1 MMLYLNQESKFDGLQ
16 DLISTVSIFDT
27 RIDFIFVVYLYGKQ
41 IRDLHNIDRRN
52 NVMARTKKVVEVAK
66 DLDDIVP
73 TFEESHP
80 GESLIDAGPEVDAS
94 GRKKK
99 VTVTHEE
106 LEAKGLKNKS
116 QVIRYLDSEG
126 FSRSAIAG
134 FLNVRYQHVR
144 NVLITP
150 LKKG

>member
-1 MMLYLNQESKFDGLQ
+1 
-16 DLISTVSIFDT
+16 
-27 RIDFIFVVYLYGKQ
+27 
-41 IRDLHNIDRRN
+41 
-52 NVMARTKKVVEVAK
+52 MARTKKVEQVEEII
-66 DLDDIVP
+66 L
-73 TFEESHP
+73 TEEEQEAILVDQMAEAR
-80 GESLIDAGPEVDAS
+80 GETVPEVDAS

-99 VTVTHEE
+99 VTITHEE

>member
-1 MMLYLNQESKFDGLQ
+1 MAKRAQKVQVEMNEQGLP
-16 DLISTVSIFDT
+16 LTEE
-27 RIDFIFVVYLYGKQ
+27 
-41 IRDLHNIDRRN
+41 DRK
-52 NVMARTKKVVEVAK
+52 AELEVIK
-66 DLDDIVP
+66 EYEDEL
-73 TFEESHP
+73 
-80 GESLIDAGPEVDAS
+80 DAS

-99 VTVTHEE
+99 VTITHEE

>member
-1 MMLYLNQESKFDGLQ
+1 MAKRTHKVQVLEDTQED
-16 DLISTVSIFDT
+16 
-27 RIDFIFVVYLYGKQ
+27 
-41 IRDLHNIDRRN
+41 
-52 NVMARTKKVVEVAK
+52 VMAAALTAEALANIP
-66 DLDDIVP
+66 D
-73 TFEESHP
+73 
-80 GESLIDAGPEVDAS
+80 VDAS

-99 VTVTHEE
+99 VTITHEE

-116 QVIRYLDSEG
+116 QVIRFLDSEG

>member
-1 MMLYLNQESKFDGLQ
+1 
-16 DLISTVSIFDT
+16 
-27 RIDFIFVVYLYGKQ
+27 
-41 IRDLHNIDRRN
+41 
-52 NVMARTKKVVEVAK
+52 MAKAKKVEVSHEVETVETI
-66 DLDDIVP
+66 L
-73 TFEESHP
+73 ESDEP
-80 GESLIDAGPEVDAS
+80 MSSSEVVSELDAS

-106 LEAKGLKNKS
+106 LEERGLKNKS

-150 LKKG
+150 LKKS

>member
-1 MMLYLNQESKFDGLQ
+1 MSKRALKNLDGTERL
-16 DLISTVSIFDT
+16 V
-27 RIDFIFVVYLYGKQ
+27 Q
-41 IRDLHNIDRRN
+41 IPEDQ
-52 NVMARTKKVVEVAK
+52 AP
-66 DLDDIVP
+66 IVH
-73 TFEESHP
+73 EESVAEP
-80 GESLIDAGPEVDAS
+80 TVEVDAA

-116 QVIRYLDSEG
+116 QVIRYLDGEG

-150 LKKG
+150 LKRV

>member
-1 MMLYLNQESKFDGLQ
+1 
-16 DLISTVSIFDT
+16 
-27 RIDFIFVVYLYGKQ
+27 
-41 IRDLHNIDRRN
+41 
-52 NVMARTKKVVEVAK
+52 MAKAKKVMELPPIEEQLANMVVLEGTAEELVAELNLS
-66 DLDDIVP
+66 DL
-73 TFEESHP
+73 
-80 GESLIDAGPEVDAS
+80 DAS

>member
-1 MMLYLNQESKFDGLQ
+1 MSNRSKKIKVQ
-16 DLISTVSIFDT
+16 DDTTMPMGENGNILVDADIIEETV
-27 RIDFIFVVYLYGKQ
+27 LP
-41 IRDLHNIDRRN
+41 
-52 NVMARTKKVVEVAK
+52 VA
-66 DLDDIVP
+66 
-73 TFEESHP
+73 E
-80 GESLIDAGPEVDAS
+80 EVDAS
-94 GRKKK
+94 GRKKR

-116 QVIRYLDSEG
+116 QVIRYLDGEG

-150 LKKG
+150 LKRT